1 MGNTCSQCCEKLLPG
16 GDKPKPSDEEPP
28 EVIPGEEG
36 ESDVE
41 VDGVRACSMYR
52 RNGCLTF
59 LLHAM
64 VVILYYDP
72 RCNGCLSYLLHATA
86 VILQVIA
93 TTVDTNV
100 FPVVEHN

>member
-41 VDGVRACSMYR
+41 VDGVRAYR
-52 RNGCLTF
+52 WNVCLTV

-64 VVILYYDP
+64 AVILYNDP
-72 RCNGCLSYLLHATA
+72 RCNGCLTYLLHAMA

-100 FPVVEHN
+100 FPVVAHN